1 MAIATLP
8 TTESRQEIV
17 FTEDPDVT
25 PKNGCKGWIPVDAAD
40 VSKGADVLEVRP
52 LNIAERTTALDID
65 GIHAGM
71 LRRVLKGVTKVN
83 GMTGAKE
90 IKSWVER
97 CPSSAVFL
105 LGCYI
110 ASVTSG
116 DDPQKSQSAF
126 YREGGDESGSD

>member
-8 TTESRQEIV
+8 TLDSRSEVV

-25 PKNGCKGWIPVDAAD
+25 PKNGCSGWITVDAAD
-40 VSKGADVLEVRP
+40 VKKGADIIEVRP

-71 LRRVLKGVTKVN
+71 LKRVYKGVTKVN
-83 GMTGAKE
+83 GSKDPKE
-90 IKSWVER
+90 IKAWIQR

-110 ASVTSG
+110 ASVTAG
-116 DDPQKSQSAF
+116 DDPQISQSAF
-126 YREGGDESGSD
+126 FRESPDDPGAD

>member
-8 TTESRQEIV
+8 TIESRLEIV

-25 PKNGCKGWIPVDAAD
+25 PKNGCKGWIAVDAAD
-40 VSKGADVLEVRP
+40 VDKGADVLEVRP

-71 LRRVLKGVTKVN
+71 LKRVFKGVTKVN
-83 GMTGAKE
+83 GQTDKKQ
-90 IKSWVER
+90 IRDWIER

-110 ASVTSG
+110 ASVTAG
-116 DDPQKSQSAF
+116 DDPQNSQAAF
-126 YREGGDESGSD
+126 FREAPEDAGAD